1 MSLAITAA
9 SVENDYNDSNNYNNI
24 SETPVN
30 RKRTA
35 LNNNHNRTQ
44 KRVLSDFNPEKV
56 NSVLESIYSTM
67 DVTGELADYNPR
79 DIGNTLQKVLPIN
92 PLKPPESAKSG
103 YNNMN
108 NGKDLTKNNSR
119 EGMSN
124 ITNNGSGSSNSN
136 SSVPQPLHNDSMEL
150 QELNQA
156 FLNDAQVRDYYRKLS
171 PTYNPHKPLSTD
183 NSNSTKGSGDIKIS
197 DYSNNGNNDIL
208 LNKLNYMINLLEN
221 QQDDRTNNVT
231 EEVVLYSFLGV
242 FIIFVVDSFARV
254 GKYVR

>member
-35 LNNNHNRTQ
+35 LQNSHNRTQ

-56 NSVLESIYSTM
+56 NSVLESIHSTM

-79 DIGNTLQKVLPIN
+79 DIANTLQKVLPLN

-103 YNNMN
+103 NK
-108 NGKDLTKNNSR
+108 GQ

-124 ITNNGSGSSNSN
+124 INNNNNGSGSSNSN
-136 SSVPQPLHNDSMEL
+136 SSVPQPLHNDTMDL

-156 FLNDAQVRDYYRKLS
+156 FLNDAQVREYYRKLS
-171 PTYNPHKPLSTD
+171 PTYNPNKPLTTTG
-183 NSNSTKGSGDIKIS
+183 STKGSGSGDIKIS
-197 DYSNNGNNDIL
+197 DYSHNGNNDVL

-221 QQDDRTNNVT
+221 QQDERTNNVT

>member
-35 LNNNHNRTQ
+35 LQNNQNSHNRTQ

-56 NSVLESIYSTM
+56 NSVLESIHSTM

-79 DIGNTLQKVLPIN
+79 DIANTLQKVLPIN

-103 YNNMN
+103 NK
-108 NGKDLTKNNSR
+108 GQ

-124 ITNNGSGSSNSN
+124 INNGSGSSNSN
-136 SSVPQPLHNDSMEL
+136 SSVPQPLQNDSMDL

-171 PTYNPHKPLSTD
+171 PTYNPNKPLTKPSST
-183 NSNSTKGSGDIKIS
+183 TGDIKIS
-197 DYSNNGNNDIL
+197 DYSHNGNNDVL

-221 QQDDRTNNVT
+221 QQDERTNNVT

>member
-9 SVENDYNDSNNYNNI
+9 SVENEYNDSNNYNNV

-30 RKRTA
+30 RKRNA
-35 LNNNHNRTQ
+35 LQNNKNSQNSHNKTQ

-79 DIGNTLQKVLPIN
+79 DISNTLQKVLPIN

-103 YNNMN
+103 FV
-108 NGKDLTKNNSR
+108 K

-124 ITNNGSGSSNSN
+124 INNGSESSNNN
-136 SSVPQPLHNDSMEL
+136 SSVPQPLHNDTMDL

-171 PTYNPHKPLSTD
+171 PTYNPNKPLTKPSST
-183 NSNSTKGSGDIKIS
+183 TGDIKIS
-197 DYSNNGNNDIL
+197 DYSNNGNNDVL

-221 QQDDRTNNVT
+221 QQDERTNNVT